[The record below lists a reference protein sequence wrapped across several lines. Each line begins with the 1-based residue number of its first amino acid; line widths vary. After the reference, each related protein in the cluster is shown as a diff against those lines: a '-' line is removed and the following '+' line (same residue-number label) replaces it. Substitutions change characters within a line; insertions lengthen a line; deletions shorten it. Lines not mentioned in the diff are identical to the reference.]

1 MRQEG
6 PLSTMQY
13 YSAIRKNEGMSFAR
27 KWIEL
32 EIIIVEQNK
41 PISERQISLVFSHMR
56 YLIWEEKKKKS

>member
-32 EIIIVEQNK
+32 ETIML
-41 PISERQISLVFSHMR
+41 SLTSQDPKAKYRRFAVICS
-56 YLIWEEKKKKS
+56 S